1 MSDSTSPAPNVG
13 ARAEFTQEAI
23 DCAIAFALFLIGFWA
38 YGFIDQHAHVA
49 YAYFVPLADAML
61 HGHLNVVDH
70 PSYMNELVPFRER
83 WYVVYPPGPALV
95 LLPFVWMWGPAMNQ
109 GSVSILLGGI
119 NLMILYFVLRGYG
132 LEQWKRILFTL
143 LYGFGTIFWFSAQV
157 GTAWHIAQVLG
168 NTFLLLALLE
178 TTAGKRAWL
187 MGLFVG
193 CAALSRLPTLM
204 AFPFFLAFLL
214 HETRRR
220 PEALGTVLDPE
231 TAHTVR
237 FDWREP
243 IEWRRYASKV
253 FQFGALMAVP
263 LMFYLWYNWARFG
276 SPFQT
281 GYTLIPGLLQEHQ
294 YRFGFFSLHNIGR
307 NLYAL
312 LLSNPRLVDKFPFAQ
327 PCKLGGM
334 SILLSTPAFLW
345 AIKARG
351 WDWLALGGW
360 ISVVL
365 ISVPMMLHP
374 DPGGLEFGYRY
385 AMDFYP
391 ILLLLML
398 RGMGKR
404 LTFEQGLAIALC
416 FLVNFWGIWAIRTGW
431 WA

>member
-1 MSDSTSPAPNVG
+1 MSESITPRSDAG
-13 ARAEFTQEAI
+13 ARSELAQEAI
-23 DCAIAFALFLIGFWA
+23 DCAIAFALFLCGFWV
-38 YGFIDQHAHVA
+38 YGFIDKHVHVD
-49 YAYFVPLADAML
+49 YAYFVPLANAML
-61 HGHLNVVDH
+61 HGRLNLFDH
-70 PSYMNELVPFRER
+70 PGYMNELVPFHGN
-83 WYVVYPPGPALV
+83 WYVVYPPMPALV
-95 LLPFVWMWGPAMNQ
+95 LLPFVWMWGAGMNQ
-109 GSVSILLGGI
+109 GAVSILLGGL
-119 NLMILYFVLRGYG
+119 NLMILYFVLRGYD
-132 LEQWKRILFTL
+132 LPQWRRVLFSL

-204 AFPFFLAFLL
+204 AFPFFVAFLL
-214 HETRRR
+214 HDVRQR
-220 PEALGTVLDPE
+220 PEPVGAVLDAE
-231 TAHTVR
+231 AATGLA
-237 FDWREP
+237 FDWREH
-243 IEWRRYASKV
+243 IDWRRLAWRLA
-253 FQFGALMAVP
+253 QFGVALAVP
-263 LMFYLWYNWARFG
+263 MLFYLWYNWARFG

-294 YRFGFFSLHNIGR
+294 YRFGFFSPHNIGR

-312 LLSNPRLVDKFPFAQ
+312 LLTSPRLVDKFPYVQ

-334 SILLSTPAFLW
+334 SLLLSTPAFVW

-351 WDWLALGGW
+351 WDWLAIGGW

-365 ISVPMMLHP
+365 ISVPMLLHP

-391 ILLLLML
+391 IMMLLML

-416 FLVNFWGIWAIRTGW
+416 FIVNFWGIWAIRTNW